1 MEDKSKRIETVT
13 PQSGEDCESPSECG
27 GVLSVKSDGNDI
39 ELNGETDDE
48 DMEWRQNTS
57 SYAHNAWYRRTFS
70 RARVTRHQRTCV
82 GSSVSGITPRLSK
95 VIFISSMFHGMLLDP
110 HLTPRFSS
118 PLSTPF
124 PAPTLLSTPSL
135 LNSSTGPNLCAL
147 AEQIPLAGYEPKSL
161 VEVNSEHQ
169 LPLERGQLRHRLQR
183 SRSTLLGARSKC

>member
-1 MEDKSKRIETVT
+1 MEDKFKRIETVT

-27 GVLSVKSDGNDI
+27 GVLSVESDGNDI

-70 RARVTRHQRTCV
+70 RAR
-82 GSSVSGITPRLSK
+82 VSGITPRLSK

-147 AEQIPLAGYEPKSL
+147 AEQIALAGYEPKSRA
-161 VEVNSEHQ
+161 STSSR
-169 LPLERGQLRHRLQR
+169 ERTA
-183 SRSTLLGARSKC
+183 STPTATISLHSSLSAK